1 MKNCVIWAL
10 VLTLLLTL
18 APVSFA
24 TEAAEAEPA
33 EIFTPDDL
41 LAMAE
46 NPEGSFIL
54 MEDLDMTGV
63 EWIPLDFSGSFD
75 GNGHA
80 ILNLTITQ
88 PGETTAPS
96 YDGNLKEYETWFAG
110 LFGILSNAEVKN
122 LQLINVR
129 ALLDVDV
136 PCYVGAVA
144 GYCDNSTISGCT
156 VTGTL
161 ELRAFQDAFGVG
173 GVAGYGVGK
182 VENCDVDVTLITVDT
197 DAETKDEQFLGGIY
211 ANGFI
216 DALNNEIHLEGYI
229 SEHGYVHSGG
239 IVGMYAQA
247 PLGRKI
253 YGYLTGNQVS
263 GQITFFE
270 DNDSRRAY
278 CEPIAGEVLA
288 SRFTAKPN
296 ETHFKRNEIRD
307 DFTEL
312 RPCMCADAVYT
323 EIVTAPGCDIFGFT
337 TYTCKS
343 CGYSYTD
350 QYSLYAHTV
359 TTWTVTLEPTLEAE
373 GISVGYCDGCG
384 KEFRRVEPKLE
395 PVPTQAPTEAPTE
408 DTRPTETKPQEM
420 PEQKTDTWK
429 TPAIIAGAIGLLVV
443 MILLLIVR
451 NKKKYKPK
459 HLKKKKN
466 TAQ

>member
-10 VLTLLLTL
+10 VLALLLPL
-18 APVSFA
+18 APAAFA
-24 TEAAEAEPA
+24 TEAAEAEPS

-63 EWIPLDFSGSFD
+63 EWIPLDFSGSFH

-110 LFGILSNAEVKN
+110 LFGILRNAQVKN
-122 LQLINVR
+122 LKLINVR

-144 GYCDNSTISGCT
+144 GYCDASTISSCT
-156 VTGTL
+156 VTGSL
-161 ELRAFQDAFGVG
+161 ELRAFKDAFGVG
-173 GVAGYGVGK
+173 GVTGYGVGK
-182 VENCDVDVTLITVDT
+182 VEDCDVDVTLITVDT
-197 DAETKDEQFLGGIY
+197 DAATKDEQFLGGIY

-216 DALNNEIHLEGYI
+216 DVLNTEVHLEGFI

-239 IVGMYAQA
+239 VVGMYAQA

-270 DNDSRRAY
+270 DNDNRRAY
-278 CEPIAGEVLA
+278 CEPLAGEVLA
-288 SRFTAKPN
+288 SRFTVSGNK
-296 ETHFKRNEIRD
+296 TSFKRNEIRD

-312 RPCMCADAVYT
+312 RPCMCAAPVYAET
-323 EIVTAPGCDIFGFT
+323 VIAPGCDSFGYT
-337 TYTCKS
+337 SYTCES

-350 QYSLYAHTV
+350 HYTLYQHTV
-359 TTWTVTLEPTLEAE
+359 TAWTVTQEPTLEAE
-373 GISVGYCDGCG
+373 GISVGYCDNCG
-384 KEFRRVEPKLE
+384 KEFRRLEPKLE

-408 DTRPTETKPQEM
+408 AAQPTESTPVEAPAQPKE
-420 PEQKTDTWK
+420 TWQI
-429 TPAIIAGAIGLLVV
+429 PAILAGGTGVLIVLV
-443 MILLLIVR
+443 LLLMVR

-459 HLKKKKN
+459 HLKKKN
-466 TAQ
+466 TAR